1 MLCRLT
7 THIVKPSLQR
17 LHTDSDDYSTSFYS
31 GMIWCLRKEEKLLFY
46 KLIDSGIFCQHYKC
60 MELSDYSSNLDM
72 NVARTVRASLSMPRR
87 LKELCRLV
95 IRYSMYSNKVSSGYI
110 SDIYVIIVI
119 LELCSPPL
127 CWGHNSEYL
136 WIIYY
141 TFNKLHRSIQTIYAS
156 IWHFFCFSLY

>member
-7 THIVKPSLQR
+7 THLIKPSLQR
-17 LHTDSDDYSTSFYS
+17 LHNDSDDYSTSFYS

-72 NVARTVRASLSMPRR
+72 NVARTVRASLSVPRR

-110 SDIYVIIVI
+110 SDIHICHYSHIGVV
-119 LELCSPPL
+119 LSTSLLRTQLRVSV
-127 CWGHNSEYL
+127 NYL
-136 WIIYY
+136 
-141 TFNKLHRSIQTIYAS
+141 
-156 IWHFFCFSLY
+156 LYI